1 MLLASS
7 GWRSQ
12 GRPAQASRSRNRDP
26 IDRSAHLTWE
36 RGGEVWQRALPG
48 PRRDPGTGSPS
59 FLTLLGRSRSRQ
71 RDVVLGIPEMIASSS
86 PARTACLNRNGGFAP
101 RRGTP
106 PVPPAARSSNRQ
118 SELRCPLGIP
128 RAPAHPGSIRNLS
141 RGRPTPSAT
150 SPLTSARRCEPSRP
164 LASATRALRGDGRRR
179 GRRRVRRPPGRPSAD
194 GDAARHRISATAPH
208 RFLPANAAGRNRP
221 PGWCGPTSGV
231 DGSPPL
237 HTLELEYGGRDR
249 PRGRQLSTARSSSA
263 SCRHHGGAFGLSGA
277 LTDNVEVIAV
287 EGAYAPVIGGTP
299 SAAIVFARAIS
310 ARTDADARRS
320 VRGGLDGAGRESAAG
335 CGSRWPTRTECVRTS
350 SARLRPSSPA
360 SASSSGPAVSV

>member
-208 RFLPANAAGRNRP
+208 SCPPTPPAATDP
-221 PGWCGPTSGV
+221 PGGV
-231 DGSPPL
+231 GQ
-237 HTLELEYGGRDR
+237 
-249 PRGRQLSTARSSSA
+249 PRASTARRLCIRSSS
-263 SCRHHGGAFGLSGA
+263 STGAEIGR
-277 LTDNVEVIAV
+277 AV
-287 EGAYAPVIGGTP
+287 VNFRRPDRLLRRVVTTEEP
-299 SAAIVFARAIS
+299 SVSRARS
-310 ARTDADARRS
+310 PTT
-320 VRGGLDGAGRESAAG
+320 
-335 CGSRWPTRTECVRTS
+335 SR
-350 SARLRPSSPA
+350 
-360 SASSSGPAVSV
+360 